1 MKTQAWAWLAA
12 GVVALGLNRFYHD
25 GGFAWAH
32 GAADRI
38 ESRSSAV
45 LALATGRAQQFLE
58 QARVATLPDETDAA
72 LVETALARAQTGIA
86 RTENTFDRWQAVSDR
101 QEAKFVRL
109 EATRTRLQAV
119 QARLACRRSAAVTV
133 SPVVLKAIRIES
145 CPRVR
150 VNVPRIPRI
159 DVPTVSIPEISI
171 PRVNIPKISV
181 PAIHVELQ
189 SAGPV

>member
-12 GVVALGLNRFYHD
+12 GVVALGLNGFYHD

-32 GAADRI
+32 RAADRI

-58 QARVATLPDETDAA
+58 QARVATLPDETDTAV
-72 LVETALARAQTGIA
+72 VETALARAQTTIA
-86 RTENTFDRWQAVSDR
+86 RTETTFDRWQTVSDR
-101 QEAKFVRL
+101 QEAQFVRL
-109 EATRTRLQAV
+109 ESTRARLQAV
-119 QARLACRRSAAVTV
+119 QARLACRRIPAVTM
-133 SPVVLKAIRIES
+133 SPVVFKAIRIEA

-150 VNVPRIPRI
+150 VNVPRI
-159 DVPTVSIPEISI
+159 DVPTVSIREISI

-189 SAGPV
+189 VSGPV

>member
-12 GVVALGLNRFYHD
+12 GVVALGLNGFYHD
-25 GGFAWAH
+25 GGFECLH
-32 GAADRI
+32 RAADRI

-58 QARVATLPDETDAA
+58 QARVATLPDESDAPVLEA
-72 LVETALARAQTGIA
+72 ALARAQTTIA
-86 RTENTFDRWQAVSDR
+86 RTETTFDRWQAVSDR
-101 QEAKFVRL
+101 QEVRLVRL
-109 EATRTRLQAV
+109 EATRARLQTV

-133 SPVVLKAIRIES
+133 SPVVFKAMRIQT

-159 DVPTVSIPEISI
+159 DVP
-171 PRVNIPKISV
+171 KISV

-189 SAGPV
+189 GAGPV